1 MDRTQEAPNINVG
14 PRSSIMVVMKVKISL
29 SVFFVLIQNLVI
41 AQSQLDTL
49 QLLNDLKTLSAD
61 SMQGRKSCTAGSR
74 KAQRYILAA
83 FKENNLRAFDE
94 SFKQIFSFSTRGTKC
109 DSAANLI
116 GYFPG
121 AMSSYCLVL
130 SAHYDHLGVVNG
142 QIYPGADDNASG
154 VAALLAIMDYFSR
167 QQPRHTLIFTV
178 FDGEESG
185 LLGARAFVNN
195 LPVDGKKIALNINLD
210 MVSRNDRNELY
221 VAGAYHYPFLKP
233 YLEKIAATGTVKLR
247 LGHDR
252 GENSTANWTDASDH
266 APFHEMGIPFAY
278 FGVENHRDY
287 HRPTDV
293 FAGINPKFFINAAT
307 TILAAVLAFDGHLEE
322 IVNAKNPASGN

>member
-1 MDRTQEAPNINVG
+1 
-14 PRSSIMVVMKVKISL
+14 MKIKFSL
-29 SVFFVLIQNLVI
+29 AVFLFIQNPAI
-41 AQSQLDTL
+41 AQSPIDTL
-49 QLLNDLKTLSAD
+49 QLLNDVKMLSAD
-61 SMQGRKSCTAGSR
+61 SMQGRKSCTAGSQ

-83 FKENNLRAFDE
+83 FNENNLRAFNG
-94 SFKQIFSFSTRGTKC
+94 SFKQIFSFSTRGAKC

-121 AMSSYCLVL
+121 TASSHCLVL
-130 SAHYDHLGVVNG
+130 SAHYDHLGVING
-142 QIYPGADDNASG
+142 QIYHGADDNASG

-167 QQPRHTLIFTV
+167 RQPRHTLIFAV

-195 LPVDGKKIALNINLD
+195 PPVDGKKIALNVNLD
-210 MVSRNDRNELY
+210 MVSRNDKNELY

-233 YLEKIAATGTVKLR
+233 YLEKIAATDAVKLR
-247 LGHDR
+247 VGHDR
-252 GENSTANWTDASDH
+252 GENSTDNWTDASDH

-278 FGVENHRDY
+278 FGVEDHRDY

-293 FAGINPKFFINAAT
+293 FAGINPKFFIDAAT
-307 TILAAVLAFDGHLEE
+307 TILAAVLAFDGNLEE
-322 IVNAKNPASGN
+322 IANAKNPSSGN

>member
-1 MDRTQEAPNINVG
+1 
-14 PRSSIMVVMKVKISL
+14 MKAKFSL
-29 SVFFVLIQNLVI
+29 SVFLVLIQNLAI

-49 QLLNDLKTLSAD
+49 QLLNDVKTLSAD

-83 FKENNLRAFDE
+83 FQENNLRAFNG
-94 SFKQIFSFSTRGTKC
+94 SFKQIFSFSTRSVKC

-121 AMSSYCLVL
+121 MVSSHCLVV
-130 SAHYDHLGVVNG
+130 SAHYDHLGVING

-167 QQPRHTLIFTV
+167 QQPRHTLIFAV

-195 LPVDGKKIALNINLD
+195 LPVDGKKIALNVNLD
-210 MVSRNDRNELY
+210 MVSRNDKNELY

-233 YLEKIAATGTVKLR
+233 YLEKIARISALKLR

-252 GENSTANWTDASDH
+252 GENSADNWTGASDH

-278 FGVENHRDY
+278 FGVEDHRDY

-293 FAGINPKFFINAAT
+293 FAGIKPKFFINAAT
-307 TILAAVLAFDGHLEE
+307 TILAAVLAFDGNLEE